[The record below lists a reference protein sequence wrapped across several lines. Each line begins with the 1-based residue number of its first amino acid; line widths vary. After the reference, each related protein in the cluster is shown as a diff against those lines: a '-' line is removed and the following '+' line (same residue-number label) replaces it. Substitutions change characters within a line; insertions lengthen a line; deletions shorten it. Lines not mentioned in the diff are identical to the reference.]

1 MLERVSVSVQGRYRP
16 GAGFTTRLVPMVD
29 DDEETPWYSS
39 LLAGVGALLGV
50 AVLVGGL
57 IAVVALGAVSVSG
70 IGDTGPTEKAEPTL
84 HIPERTPGGDEDDED
99 DEGLTLAD
107 LNGGKDPRETE
118 SPDAEPSESASPK
131 EEERKR
137 KPPPS
142 VISLSASPVEVS
154 RMERIYLSGTYPR
167 GEGASLQV
175 QRYQSGG
182 WSDFPTSATVS
193 GGTFSSYVM
202 TGQTG
207 ANKFR
212 VVDVAT
218 GRKSNPVTVTVR

>member
-1 MLERVSVSVQGRYRP
+1 MAE
-16 GAGFTTRLVPMVD
+16 
-29 DDEETPWYSS
+29 DDENPWYRS
-39 LLAGVGALLGV
+39 LLMGVGALFGV

-57 IAVVALGAVSVSG
+57 IAVIALGAVSISG
-70 IGDTGPTEKAEPTL
+70 IGDTGPSVKAEPSL
-84 HIPERTPGGDEDDED
+84 YIPDRTPGGDEDED

-118 SPDAEPSESASPK
+118 SPEAQPSETQSPK
-131 EEERKR
+131 EKATR

-175 QRYQSGG
+175 QRFEGGG
-182 WSDFPTSATVS
+182 WTDFPTSASVS

-202 TGQTG
+202 TGQAG

-218 GRKSNPVTVTVR
+218 GKKSNPVTVTVR

>member
-1 MLERVSVSVQGRYRP
+1 MAEDDENPWYRSLLL
-16 GAGFTTRLVPMVD
+16 GAG
-29 DDEETPWYSS
+29 
-39 LLAGVGALLGV
+39 ALFGV

-57 IAVVALGAVSVSG
+57 IAVVALGVVSISG
-70 IGDTGPTEKAEPTL
+70 IGDTGPSVQAEPSL
-84 HIPERTPGGDEDDED
+84 HSPERTPGGDEDED

-107 LNGGKDPRETE
+107 LNGGKDPRESE
-118 SPDAEPSESASPK
+118 SPEAQPSETQSPK
-131 EEERKR
+131 EKKKR
-137 KPPPS
+137 KPPRS

-175 QRYQSGG
+175 QRFEGGG
-182 WSDFPTSATVS
+182 WTDFPTSASVS

-207 ANKFR
+207 PNKFR
-212 VVDVAT
+212 VVDAAT
-218 GRKSNPVTVTVR
+218 GKKSNPVTVTVR

>member
-1 MLERVSVSVQGRYRP
+1 MAEDDENPWYRSLLL
-16 GAGFTTRLVPMVD
+16 GAG
-29 DDEETPWYSS
+29 
-39 LLAGVGALLGV
+39 ALFGV

-57 IAVVALGAVSVSG
+57 IAVVALGVVSISG
-70 IGDTGPTEKAEPTL
+70 IGDTGPSVQAEPSL
-84 HIPERTPGGDEDDED
+84 HIPERTPGGDEDED

-107 LNGGKDPRETE
+107 LNGGKDPRVSE
-118 SPDAEPSESASPK
+118 SPEAQPSETQSPK
-131 EEERKR
+131 EKKKR
-137 KPPPS
+137 KPPRS

-175 QRYQSGG
+175 QRFEGGG
-182 WSDFPTSATVS
+182 WTDFPTSASVS

-207 ANKFR
+207 PNKFR
-212 VVDVAT
+212 VVDAAT
-218 GRKSNPVTVTVR
+218 GKKSNPVTVNVR